1 MSFTKSLLAAS
12 FAAIGTNA
20 ISLDINT
27 HSQQQLA
34 ENVSSNTNGHSHVLA

>member
-34 ENVSSNTNGHSHVLA
+34 ENVSSNTNGRRVVFA